1 MNTLD
6 SLFATDEKLEN
17 EGIEVP
23 VGINNKGGTVSLMIG
38 AFQNPKHEKA
48 LARHNKLLQAS
59 KKNPERRKEIMAKVM
74 AEGVLFD
81 WVGMLDDA
89 GKKLKYTP
97 QEGAKALMKY
107 KALYMMV
114 LETAADE
121 QNYQLVLDEEDT
133 ETLKK

>member
-23 VGINNKGGTVSLMIG
+23 VGINEKGDTVSLIIG

-48 LARHNKLLQAS
+48 LSRHEKFLQAT
-59 KKNPERRKEIMAKVM
+59 KKSPERRKEIMAKVM

-81 WVGMLDDA
+81 WTGMLNEA
-89 GKKLKYTP
+89 GKVLKYTP
-97 QEGAKALMKY
+97 KEGAKALMKY

-121 QNYQLVLDEEDT
+121 QNYQLSMDEEDT

>member
-17 EGIEVP
+17 DGIEMP
-23 VGINNKGGTVSLMIG
+23 VGLNSKGDPVSVVIG
-38 AFQNPKHEKA
+38 AFGNPKHEKA
-48 LARHNKLLQAS
+48 LTRHEKFLRAT
-59 KKNPERRKEIMAKVM
+59 KKSPERRREIMAKVL

-81 WVGMLDDA
+81 WPGMLDSA

-97 QEGAKALMKY
+97 EEGAKALMKY
-107 KALYMMV
+107 KSLYMLV

-121 QNYQLVLDEEDT
+121 QNYQREQDEEDA

>member
-17 EGIEVP
+17 EGIEIP
-23 VGINNKGGTVSLMIG
+23 VGMNEKEETVSLIIG
-38 AFQNPKHEKA
+38 SFGNPKHEKA
-48 LARHNKLLQAS
+48 LTRYEKFLRAA
-59 KKNPERRKEIMAKVM
+59 KKSPERRKEIMAKVL

-81 WVGMLDDA
+81 WVGMLDEA

-97 QEGAKALMKY
+97 EEGSKALLKH
-107 KALYMMV
+107 KALYMLV

-121 QNYQLVLDEEDT
+121 QNYQAIMDEEDAKA
-133 ETLKK
+133 LKK